1 VDDFITRCYYV
12 TLNTGGAAVK
22 MNRKERRA
30 FLQQRL
36 EEDPF
41 LADWQLAEEFQVSV
55 ATIRLDRMALGIPE
69 LRERARSIASSTYS
83 QLRALQGK
91 EVIGEL
97 IDIEL
102 GKQGISILVASDEM
116 VFERSH
122 IIRGHFLFAQG
133 NSLAVAVVNSE
144 MALTKTAHVR
154 YYRPVKL
161 DDRVVAKAI
170 VTEIDG
176 NHYSVNV
183 DSRVQDELVF
193 RGTYVVVDVANRG
206 GVDRD

>member
-1 VDDFITRCYYV
+1 M
-12 TLNTGGAAVK
+12 K

-30 FLQQRL
+30 FLQRRL
-36 EEDPF
+36 DEDPF

-69 LRERARSIASSTYS
+69 LRERARTIASSTYS
-83 QLRALQGK
+83 QLRALQGR

-102 GKQGISILVASDEM
+102 GKQGISILAVTDQM

-122 IIRGHFLFAQG
+122 IMRGHFLFAQG

-144 MALTKTAHVR
+144 MALTKTADVR
-154 YYRPVKL
+154 FCRPVKL
-161 DDRVVAKAI
+161 NDRVVAKAT
-170 VTEIDG
+170 VTEING
-176 NHYSVNV
+176 NHYSVDV
-183 DSRVQDELVF
+183 ESRVQEEVVF
-193 RGTYVVVDVANRG
+193 RGQYVVVDVASRG
-206 GVDRD
+206 GIESD